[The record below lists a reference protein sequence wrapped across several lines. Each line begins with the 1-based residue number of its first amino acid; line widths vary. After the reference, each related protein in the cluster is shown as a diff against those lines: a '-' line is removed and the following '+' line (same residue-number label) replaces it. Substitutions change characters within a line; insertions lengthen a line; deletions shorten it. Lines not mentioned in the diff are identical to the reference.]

1 MSICS
6 PRSILVQ
13 PRTSLR
19 MSAVRTS
26 LCRTLSIPYR
36 ASSGRP
42 VHVCSFSELFP
53 GFSRTL
59 RLSIRP
65 QGFHSFS
72 RCPFFVLAPPHL
84 CGLVCPFV
92 AIPWRV
98 RPFLT
103 RAPAASAVA
112 AFSHFLIAL
121 FFMFLRV
128 CGFVHACSLCVL
140 FSRIS
145 SHSCLFILMA
155 LYGPRGQ
162 ALYIVVMAACSSV
175 IGSTT
180 PVSMLR
186 PAA

>member
-19 MSAVRTS
+19 MSAVRTF
-26 LCRTLSIPYR
+26 LCRTPSIPYR
-36 ASSGRP
+36 ASLGRP

-59 RLSIRP
+59 RLRIRP

-72 RCPFFVLAPPHL
+72 RCPFFVLAPPHR

-92 AIPWRV
+92 AILWRA

-103 RAPAASAVA
+103 RAPAAQAVA
-112 AFSHFLIAL
+112 AFSHFLLAL
-121 FFMFLRV
+121 FFMRLRV
-128 CGFVHACSLCVL
+128 CGFVHTCSSCVS
-140 FSRIS
+140 FSCIF

-155 LYGPRGQ
+155 LFG
-162 ALYIVVMAACSSV
+162 LEYIVVGGV
-175 IGSTT
+175 
-180 PVSMLR
+180 
-186 PAA
+186 

>member
-36 ASSGRP
+36 ASLGRP
-42 VHVCSFSELFP
+42 LHVCSFSELFP

-92 AIPWRV
+92 AILWRA

-112 AFSHFLIAL
+112 AFSHFLIASFLHVAQSLRLCSCMSHFHASFRTAASLYLWL
-121 FFMFLRV
+121 F
-128 CGFVHACSLCVL
+128 
-140 FSRIS
+140 
-145 SHSCLFILMA
+145 MA
-155 LYGPRGQ
+155 LR
-162 ALYIVVMAACSSV
+162 A
-175 IGSTT
+175 
-180 PVSMLR
+180 R
-186 PAA
+186 PFT